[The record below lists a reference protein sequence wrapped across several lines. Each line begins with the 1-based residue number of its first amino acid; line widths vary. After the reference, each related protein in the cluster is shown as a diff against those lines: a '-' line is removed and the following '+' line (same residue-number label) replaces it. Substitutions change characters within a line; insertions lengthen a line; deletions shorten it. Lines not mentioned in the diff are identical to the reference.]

1 VKAILEGIRV
11 LDLTQYFAGPH
22 TTLLLAGLGA
32 EVIRIDNPATGDG
45 LSDAP
50 VYVGADGPSF
60 ERRGPDDLGIAFLK
74 RCRAKKAVTIDLK
87 SPDGHALFLRL
98 VEQSAVLVENFS
110 VGVTERLGI
119 DYAALSERNPGL
131 VYCSVTGL
139 GSTGPD
145 RRQRSYDVTAQAL
158 SGLMSITGM
167 PGQPPTKAGS
177 PLADAI
183 ASSFAMG
190 GVLGALFHRERTG
203 EGQHVDV
210 SMVDCLFSL
219 LFDEALDCY
228 RQLELPF
235 QQGNRILRFSPFN
248 SYRTRD
254 DWMVIG
260 VGSEPQWH
268 ALLGVMGREDLK
280 EHPDYGRPGWRVAN
294 NEAVDALVGAWT
306 ATMDT
311 ADAVARLQAAGVVAS
326 PIHDIDDLKRWPHL
340 RAREMIVP
348 LIHPTLGE
356 LSGVGA
362 ANFPIKFSAT
372 PGGYDTPAVPS
383 GTHNREIFGELLGLD
398 EAEIERLEEK
408 GAI

>member
-1 VKAILEGIRV
+1 MKAILDGIRV
-11 LDLTQYFAGPH
+11 LDLTRYFAGPH

-50 VYVGADGPSF
+50 VYIGADGPSF
-60 ERRGPDDLGIAFLK
+60 ERQGPDDLGIAFLK

-87 SPDGHALFLRL
+87 SPEGHALFLRL
-98 VEQSAVLVENFS
+98 VEQSAVVVENFS

-119 DYAALSERNPGL
+119 DYPALSARNPGL

-145 RRQRSYDVTAQAL
+145 RHQRSYDVTAQAL

-210 SMVDCLFSL
+210 SMVDCLFAL

-228 RQLELPF
+228 GQLELPF
-235 QQGNRILRFSPFN
+235 QQGNRIPRFSPFN

-280 EHPDYGRPGWRVAN
+280 AHPEYSRPGWRVAN
-294 NEAVDALVGAWT
+294 NAAIDALVGAWT
-306 ATMDT
+306 ATLDT
-311 ADAVARLQAAGVVAS
+311 ADAVARLQEAGVVAS
-326 PIHDIDDLKRWPHL
+326 PVHDIDDLKRWPHL
-340 RAREMIVP
+340 KAREMIVP

-356 LSGVGA
+356 LPGVGA

-383 GTHNREIFGELLGLD
+383 GSHNREIFQELLGLD
-398 EAEIERLEEK
+398 EEELQRLEER
-408 GAI
+408 GVI